1 DSEKE
6 PRVDDEEADVQ
17 RALEES
23 LKSMYNVPSPV
34 DRYIF
39 QRCTS
44 TPTGSFGYDESS
56 SLYAELGLTDNE
68 EESKED
74 VSGAD
79 ARGKGEGQARPDP
92 DPGNAEAS
100 QPMPSH
106 VVHTGS
112 DCEYIDLDVADV
124 SSQPPLEQMDEW
136 FTATAYPK
144 AGPDPGNAE
153 ASQPMPSPV
162 VHTGSDC
169 EYIDLDVA
177 DVSSQPPLEQMDEGF
192 TATAYPKVQKNLK
205 LTVEEQVILEEPA
218 SSLGTLSSL
227 QHLTKDLSFE
237 TEAESMVSV
246 TIQQDMS
253 LIPPM
258 TTSIIDLT
266 SRPKSP
272 KGHQQLKETAT
283 ETTTTILPPP
293 SKQQQSTTDA
303 MMMKRIDEL
312 EHIMVNLI
320 QENKRLE
327 KRMDSNE

>member
-1 DSEKE
+1 MTEDVPEKE

-79 ARGKGEGQARPDP
+79 ARGQ
-92 DPGNAEAS
+92 
-100 QPMPSH
+100 
-106 VVHTGS
+106 
-112 DCEYIDLDVADV
+112 
-124 SSQPPLEQMDEW
+124 
-136 FTATAYPK
+136 

-227 QHLTKDLSFE
+227 QHLTKDLSFGDLFFSDKPSKADNDKATAE